1 MKLVAAKCPSCG
13 ANLEVNPN
21 QEALKCQYCGS
32 AILVDDAIAKYKLE
46 ISGEVEIKNLP
57 KIENY
62 LNLAE
67 RAYNANNYDEAY
79 KYYGK
84 LLELVPDNTLVLF
97 RYALC
102 KTMLNNFI
110 DYPLNHLTDS
120 FNEVVEMLKEKKTYD
135 EDIESYVKE
144 ILCVIDESLYA
155 TRKYYNSYTINGSD
169 LIEIQKKLISIIN
182 CYESV
187 LTNTDQNKQHI
198 IKQLVSV
205 LQDVLKDKT
214 YKTGTSV
221 YGGNVLK
228 TYQISLSSKIE
239 LSKKLAYYTSL
250 LPKTEVKV
258 ESPKKKKSNHSD
270 IKTGIIIFD
279 IFLWLL
285 ILGAIMNQWFVSA
298 LITLL
303 IFIIITFDKIT
314 EKIFKNDLKKKKYF
328 LIIMVILL
336 FITIGMNI

>member
-67 RAYNANNYDEAY
+67 RAYNANNYEEAY
-79 KYYGK
+79 KHYGT
-84 LLELVPDNTLVLF
+84 LLELAPDNTLVLF

-110 DYPLNHLTDS
+110 DYPLNPLTDS
-120 FNEVVEMLKEKKTYD
+120 FNEVVDMLKENKTYD
-135 EDIESYVKE
+135 ENIESYVQE
-144 ILCVIDESLYA
+144 ILHVIDESLYA
-155 TRKYYNSYTINGSD
+155 TRKYYNSYTVNESD

-182 CYESV
+182 CYETV
-187 LTNTDQNKQHI
+187 LENTKQNKQYI
-198 IKQLVSV
+198 IEQLVSV

-228 TYQISLSSKIE
+228 TYQISLSNKIE
-239 LSKKLAYYTSL
+239 LSKKLAYYASL
-250 LPKTEVKV
+250 LPKSEVKA
-258 ESPKKKKSNHSD
+258 ESPKKQKSNHSD

-279 IFLWLL
+279 IFLWIL
-285 ILGAIMNQWFVSA
+285 ILGAIMNWCFVSA
-298 LITLL
+298 LVVLL
-303 IFIIITFDKIT
+303 IFAIITFDKIT
-314 EKIFKNDLKKKKYF
+314 EKIFKNDLKKKKTC
-328 LIIMVILL
+328 LIIMVVLL
-336 FITIGMNI
+336 FITISMDI

>member
-67 RAYNANNYDEAY
+67 RAYNAKNYEEAY
-79 KYYGK
+79 KHYGT
-84 LLELVPDNTLVLF
+84 LLELAPDNTLVLF

-120 FNEVVEMLKEKKTYD
+120 FNEVVDMLKENKTYD
-135 EDIESYVKE
+135 ENIESYVQE
-144 ILCVIDESLYA
+144 ILHVIDESLYA
-155 TRKYYNSYTINGSD
+155 TRKYYNSYTVNESD

-182 CYESV
+182 CYETV
-187 LTNTDQNKQHI
+187 LENTKQNKQYI
-198 IKQLVSV
+198 IEQLVSV

-228 TYQISLSSKIE
+228 TYQISLSNKIE
-239 LSKKLAYYTSL
+239 LSKKLAYYASL
-250 LPKTEVKV
+250 LPKSEVKA
-258 ESPKKKKSNHSD
+258 ESPKKQKSNHSD

-279 IFLWLL
+279 IFLWIL
-285 ILGAIMNQWFVSA
+285 ILGAIMNRCFVSA
-298 LITLL
+298 LVVLL
-303 IFIIITFDKIT
+303 IFAIITFDKIT
-314 EKIFKNDLKKKKYF
+314 EKIFKNDLKKKKTC
-328 LIIMVILL
+328 LIIMVVLL
-336 FITIGMNI
+336 FITISMDI